1 LNVASFI
8 AELRRRNVLRTGAL
22 YIGGLWALAQ
32 GIAQLGPVFN
42 APDWITRWVVIG
54 GAIGFPFWLLFAWFF
69 ELTPEGLRLE
79 HDLAPG
85 EVAVRPKGRKL
96 DLAIIG
102 VLAVAVVLLL
112 THLFVARN
120 NAANAAI
127 PEKSIAVLPLANESG
142 NKDEQYFSDGLSED
156 LITALSHFDGV
167 TVIGRSSAFQFRDS
181 KEDSKAIGAK
191 LGVANLL
198 EGSVR
203 RFGDMVRVTAE
214 LIHAASGRMLW
225 TERFDRP
232 YKDLFALQDDITNA
246 VASALKAKLLADDGN
261 VAAQT
266 DRPPSGNLDA
276 YNAYLQG
283 NFFVALGTEADFRK
297 AIDQYSIATR
307 LDPKYALA
315 WALSSLALS
324 NEAAG
329 FLEGAAAEQAYA
341 QAHAAAETALKLA
354 PDLARAHVAQGRL
367 LLNRDFDWAG
377 AEAEARRALQLAP
390 ADGPTRI
397 MLANLRATLG
407 QPTEAVDLIRQ
418 ALATDPLRAGW
429 YWGLSGNLTALNRLD
444 EADRAIRRAI
454 ELQPKAVSYNLQLAT
469 IEIQRGNADA
479 ALAAAQREPPGVWQ
493 DEAVAL
499 ARQIGTDH
507 AAADAALKV
516 LTDKYA
522 TLVAYQIAEVYALRD
537 DADRTFEWLDRAWD
551 SRDTGIRNLLID
563 PFFKR
568 YRDTARFAAFCNK
581 VGLPAPAKSTA
592 SHTPGASS
600 PSNRSG
606 A

>member
-1 LNVASFI
+1 LNVGSFI

-32 GIAQLGPVFN
+32 GIASLGPVFN

-54 GAIGFPFWLLFAWFF
+54 GVIGFPFWLLFAWFF

-85 EVAVRPKGRKL
+85 EVAARPKSRKL

-102 VLAVAVVLLL
+102 VLGIAVVLLL

-120 NAANAAI
+120 DSANAAI

-167 TVIGRSSAFQFRDS
+167 TVIGRNSAFQFRDS
-181 KEDSKAIGAK
+181 KEDSKAIGVK

-214 LIHAASGRMLW
+214 LIHAASGRMIW

-246 VASALKAKLLADDGN
+246 VASALKAKLLANDN
-261 VAAQT
+261 TAAQT
-266 DRPPSGNLDA
+266 DRPPGGNLDA

-315 WALSSLALS
+315 WALSSLAWS

-329 FLEGAAAEQAYA
+329 FLEGTAAEQAYE
-341 QAHAAAETALKLA
+341 QAHVAAETALRLA

-377 AEAEARRALQLAP
+377 AETEARRALELAP
-390 ADGPTRI
+390 TDGPTRI

-407 QPTEAVDLIRQ
+407 QPAEAVDLIRK

-429 YWGLSGNLTALNRLD
+429 YWGLSGNLTALNQLD

-469 IEIQRGNADA
+469 IEIERGNAQA
-479 ALAAAQREPPGVWQ
+479 ALAAAQQEPPGVWQ

-499 ARQIGTDH
+499 ARQVGTDRQ
-507 AAADAALKV
+507 AADAALKV

-537 DADRTFEWLDRAWD
+537 DADRMFEWLDRAWT

-568 YRDTARFAAFCNK
+568 YRDTPRFAAFCKK
-581 VGLPAPAKSTA
+581 VGLPAPTKSAA
-592 SHTPGASS
+592 SNMQV
-600 PSNRSG
+600 PSFPSIRL
-606 A
+606 AP

>member
-1 LNVASFI
+1 VNAASFL

-32 GIAQLGPVFN
+32 GIASLGPVFN

-85 EVAVRPKGRKL
+85 EVAARPKSRKL

-120 NAANAAI
+120 NSTNAAI

-167 TVIGRSSAFQFRDS
+167 TVIGRNSAFQFRDS

-246 VASALKAKLLADDGN
+246 VASALKAKLLADNGN
-261 VAAQT
+261 AAAQT

-297 AIDQYSIATR
+297 AIDQYSIATH

-315 WALSSLALS
+315 WALSSLAWS

-329 FLEGAAAEQAYA
+329 FLEGTAAEQAYA

-377 AEAEARRALQLAP
+377 AEAEARQALQLAP

-469 IEIQRGNADA
+469 IEIQRGNAEA

-499 ARQIGTDH
+499 ARQIGTDR

-537 DADRTFEWLDRAWD
+537 ESDRVFEWLDRAWA

-568 YRDTARFAAFCNK
+568 YRDTPRFAAFCNK
-581 VGLPAPAKSTA
+581 VGLPVPAKSTA
-592 SHTPGASS
+592 SSTPAASP
-600 PSNRSG
+600 PSNRPG
-606 A
+606 P

>member
-1 LNVASFI
+1 MNVGSFL

-32 GIAQLGPVFN
+32 GIAQLGPVFS

-85 EVAVRPKGRKL
+85 EVAVHPKSRKL

-112 THLFVARN
+112 THLLVARN
-120 NAANAAI
+120 DATNAAI

-167 TVIGRSSAFQFRDS
+167 TVIGRNSAFQFRDS

-214 LIHAASGRMLW
+214 LIHAASGRMIW

-246 VASALKAKLLADDGN
+246 VASALKAKLLATDN
-261 VAAQT
+261 AAAQT
-266 DRPPSGNLDA
+266 DRPPGGNLDA

-283 NFFVALGTEADFRK
+283 NFFVALGTEADFGK
-297 AIDQYSIATR
+297 AIEQYSIATR

-315 WALSSLALS
+315 WALSSLAWS

-329 FLEGAAAEQAYA
+329 FLEGSAAEQAYA
-341 QAHAAAETALKLA
+341 QASAAAETALTLA
-354 PDLARAHVAQGRL
+354 PNLARAHVARGRL

-377 AEAEARRALQLAP
+377 AEAEARRALELAP
-390 ADGPTRI
+390 TDGPTRI

-407 QPTEAVDLIRQ
+407 QPAEAVDLIRQ

-429 YWGLSGNLTALNRLD
+429 YWGLSGNLAALNHLD
-444 EADRAIRRAI
+444 EADKAIRRAI

-469 IEIQRGNADA
+469 IEIVRGNAQA
-479 ALAAAQREPPGVWQ
+479 ALAAAQQEPPGVWQ

-499 ARQIGTDH
+499 ARQIGNDRP
-507 AAADAALKV
+507 AADAALKV

-522 TLVAYQIAEVYALRD
+522 TLVAYQIAEVYALRG
-537 DADRTFEWLDRAWD
+537 DADQAFEWLDRAWA

-568 YRDTARFAAFCNK
+568 YRDTARFAAFCKK
-581 VGLPAPAKSTA
+581 VGLPVPAKSA
-592 SHTPGASS
+592 ASS
-600 PSNRSG
+600 ISPLPSSSTRS
-606 A
+606 AP

>member
-1 LNVASFI
+1 MNVASFI

-32 GIAQLGPVFN
+32 GIASLGPVFN

-54 GAIGFPFWLLFAWFF
+54 GVIGFPFWLLFAWFF

-85 EVAVRPKGRKL
+85 EVAVRPKSRKL

-102 VLAVAVVLLL
+102 VLGIAVVLLL

-120 NAANAAI
+120 DATNAAI

-156 LITALSHFDGV
+156 LITALSHFDGL
-167 TVIGRSSAFQFRDS
+167 TVIGRNSAFQFRDS

-191 LGVANLL
+191 LGVATLL

-203 RFGDMVRVTAE
+203 RAGDVVRISAE

-225 TERFDRP
+225 SERFDRP

-246 VASALKAKLLADDGN
+246 VASALKAKLLTDDN
-261 VAAQT
+261 AAAQT
-266 DRPPSGNLDA
+266 DRPPGGNLDA

-315 WALSSLALS
+315 WALSSLAWS

-329 FLEGAAAEQAYA
+329 FLEGAAAEQAYE
-341 QAHAAAETALKLA
+341 QAHVAAETALKLA

-377 AEAEARRALQLAP
+377 AEAEAKRALELAP
-390 ADGPTRI
+390 TDGPTRL

-407 QPTEAVDLIRQ
+407 QPAEAVDLIQ
-418 ALATDPLRAGW
+418 KALATDPLRAGW
-429 YWGLSGNLTALNRLD
+429 YWGLSGNLTALGRLD

-469 IEIQRGNADA
+469 IEIERGNAQA
-479 ALAAAQREPPGVWQ
+479 ALAAAQQEPAGVWQ

-499 ARQIGTDH
+499 ARQIGTDRQ
-507 AAADAALKV
+507 AADAALKV

-522 TLVAYQIAEVYALRD
+522 TLVAYQIAEVYALRND
-537 DADRTFEWLDRAWD
+537 TDHMFEWLDRAWA

-563 PFFKR
+563 PFLKR
-568 YRDTARFAAFCNK
+568 YRDMPRFAAFCKK
-581 VGLPAPAKSTA
+581 VGLPFPAKSAA
-592 SHTPGASS
+592 STMPAFPPQST
-600 PSNRSG
+600 RS
-606 A
+606 AP

>member
-32 GIAQLGPVFN
+32 GIASLGPVFN

-54 GAIGFPFWLLFAWFF
+54 GVIGFPFWLLFAWFF
-69 ELTPEGLRLE
+69 ELTPEGLKLE
-79 HDLAPG
+79 HDLVPG
-85 EVAVRPKGRKL
+85 EVGVRPKSRKL

-102 VLAVAVVLLL
+102 VLALAVVLLL
-112 THLFVARN
+112 TNQFVARRD
-120 NAANAAI
+120 AANAAI
-127 PEKSIAVLPLANESG
+127 PEKSIAVLPLTNESG

-156 LITALSHFDGV
+156 LITELAQFEGL

-181 KEDSKAIGAK
+181 KEDSKTIGAK
-191 LGVANLL
+191 LGVATLL

-203 RFGDMVRVTAE
+203 RAGDVVRISAT
-214 LIHAASGRMLW
+214 LINAASGRTLW
-225 TERFDRP
+225 SQRFDRP
-232 YKDLFALQDDITNA
+232 YKDLFVLQDEVTKA
-246 VASALKAKLLADDGN
+246 VASALKAKLLAGDN
-261 VAAQT
+261 AAAQT

-283 NFFVALGTEADFRK
+283 NFFVALGTEADFGR

-315 WALSSLALS
+315 WALSSLAWS

-341 QAHAAAETALKLA
+341 QAYAAAETALKLA
-354 PDLARAHVAQGRL
+354 PDLARAHVAKGRL

-377 AEAEARRALQLAP
+377 AEAEARRALDLAP
-390 ADGPTRI
+390 TDGPTRV

-407 QPTEAVDLIRQ
+407 QPAEAIDLIHQ

-429 YWGLSGNLTALNRLD
+429 YWGLSGNLVALNRLD
-444 EADRAIRRAI
+444 EADKAIRRAI

-469 IEIQRGNADA
+469 IEIQRGNAQA
-479 ALAAAQREPPGVWQ
+479 ALAAAEREPPGVWQ

-499 ARQIGTDH
+499 ARQIGTDRR
-507 AAADAALKV
+507 AADAALKV
-516 LTDKYA
+516 LTEKYA

-537 DADRTFEWLDRAWD
+537 DADHMFEWLDRAWA

-568 YRDTARFAAFCNK
+568 YRDTPRFAAFCKK
-581 VGLPAPAKSTA
+581 VGLPAPAKS
-592 SHTPGASS
+592 SASS
-600 PSNRSG
+600 GSAPSPWSFTS
-606 A
+606 AP

>member
-1 LNVASFI
+1 MSVASFL

-32 GIAQLGPVFN
+32 GIASLGPVFN

-54 GAIGFPFWLLFAWFF
+54 GVIGFPFWLLFAWFF
-69 ELTPEGLRLE
+69 ELTPAGLRLE
-79 HDLAPG
+79 HALAPG

-102 VLAVAVVLLL
+102 VLTLAVVLLL
-112 THLFVARN
+112 TNLFVARN
-120 NAANAAI
+120 DANNAAI
-127 PEKSIAVLPLANESG
+127 PEKSIAVLPLANLSG

-156 LITALSHFDGV
+156 LITALSHFDGL
-167 TVIGRSSAFQFRDS
+167 TVIGRNSAFQFRDT

-191 LGVANLL
+191 LGVATLL

-203 RFGDMVRVTAE
+203 RAGDVVRISAE

-225 TERFDRP
+225 SERFDRP

-246 VASALKAKLLADDGN
+246 VASALKAKLLANDSN
-261 VAAQT
+261 AAAQT
-266 DRPPSGNLDA
+266 DRPPGGNLDA

-283 NFFVALGTEADFRK
+283 NFFVALGTEADFGK

-315 WALSSLALS
+315 WALSSLAWS

-329 FLEGAAAEQAYA
+329 FLEGTAAEQAYA
-341 QAHAAAETALKLA
+341 QADAAAETALKLA
-354 PDLARAHVAQGRL
+354 PDLARAHVAKGRL

-377 AEAEARRALQLAP
+377 AEAEARRALELAP
-390 ADGPTRI
+390 GDGPTRV

-407 QPTEAVDLIRQ
+407 QPAEAVDLIHQ

-429 YWGLSGNLTALNRLD
+429 HWGLSGNLTALNRLD
-444 EADRAIRRAI
+444 EAERAIRRAI

-469 IEIQRGNADA
+469 IEIQRGNAKA
-479 ALAAAQREPPGVWQ
+479 ALAAAQQEPSGVWQ

-499 ARQIGTDH
+499 ARQIGTDRE
-507 AAADAALKV
+507 AADAALKL
-516 LTDKYA
+516 LTDKHA

-537 DADRTFEWLDRAWD
+537 DAEHAFEWLDRAWG

-568 YRDTARFAAFCNK
+568 YRDTPRFAAFCKK
-581 VGLPAPAKSTA
+581 VGLPAPAKAAA
-592 SHTPGASS
+592 SNLAATDAMPA
-600 PSNRSG
+600 RSG
-606 A
+606 S

>member
-1 LNVASFI
+1 VNAASFL

-32 GIAQLGPVFN
+32 GIASLGPVFN

-85 EVAVRPKGRKL
+85 EVAARPKSRKL

-120 NAANAAI
+120 NSTNAAI

-167 TVIGRSSAFQFRDS
+167 TVIGRNSAFQFRDS

-214 LIHAASGRMLW
+214 LINAASGRMLW

-246 VASALKAKLLADDGN
+246 VASALKAKLLADNGN
-261 VAAQT
+261 AAAQT

-297 AIDQYSIATR
+297 AIDQYSIATH

-315 WALSSLALS
+315 WALSSLAWS

-329 FLEGAAAEQAYA
+329 FLEGTAAEQAYA

-377 AEAEARRALQLAP
+377 AEAEARQALQLAP

-469 IEIQRGNADA
+469 IEIQRGNAEA

-499 ARQIGTDH
+499 ARQIGTDR

-537 DADRTFEWLDRAWD
+537 ESDRVFEWLDRAWA

-568 YRDTARFAAFCNK
+568 YRDTPRFAAFCNK
-581 VGLPAPAKSTA
+581 VGLPVPAKSTA
-592 SHTPGASS
+592 SSTPAASP
-600 PSNRSG
+600 PSNRPG
-606 A
+606 P

>member
-1 LNVASFI
+1 MNVASFI

-32 GIAQLGPVFN
+32 GIASLGPVFN

-54 GAIGFPFWLLFAWFF
+54 GVIGFPFWLLFAWFF

-85 EVAVRPKGRKL
+85 EVAVRPKSRKL

-102 VLAVAVVLLL
+102 VLGVAVVLLL

-120 NAANAAI
+120 DATNAAI

-156 LITALSHFDGV
+156 LITALSHFDGL
-167 TVIGRSSAFQFRDS
+167 TVIGRNSAFQFRDS

-191 LGVANLL
+191 LGVATLL

-203 RFGDMVRVTAE
+203 RAGDVVRISAE

-225 TERFDRP
+225 SERFDRP

-246 VASALKAKLLADDGN
+246 VASALKAKLLTDDN
-261 VAAQT
+261 AAAQT
-266 DRPPSGNLDA
+266 DRPPGGNLDA

-315 WALSSLALS
+315 WALSSLAWS

-329 FLEGAAAEQAYA
+329 FLEGAAAEQAYE
-341 QAHAAAETALKLA
+341 QAHVAAETALKLA

-377 AEAEARRALQLAP
+377 AEAEAKRALELAP
-390 ADGPTRI
+390 TDGPTRI

-407 QPTEAVDLIRQ
+407 QPAEAVDLIQ
-418 ALATDPLRAGW
+418 KALATDPLRAGW
-429 YWGLSGNLTALNRLD
+429 YWGLSGNLTALGRLD

-469 IEIQRGNADA
+469 IEIERGNAQS
-479 ALAAAQREPPGVWQ
+479 ALAAAQQEPAGVWQ

-499 ARQIGTDH
+499 ARQIGTDRQ
-507 AAADAALKV
+507 AADAALKV

-522 TLVAYQIAEVYALRD
+522 TLVAYQIAEVYALRND
-537 DADRTFEWLDRAWD
+537 TDHMFEWLDRAWA

-563 PFFKR
+563 PFLKR
-568 YRDTARFAAFCNK
+568 YRDMPRFAAFCKK
-581 VGLPAPAKSTA
+581 VGLPVPAKSAA
-592 SHTPGASS
+592 STMPAFPPQST
-600 PSNRSG
+600 RS
-606 A
+606 AP

>member
-1 LNVASFI
+1 MNVASFL

-32 GIAQLGPVFN
+32 GIASLGPVFN

-54 GAIGFPFWLLFAWFF
+54 GVIGFPFWLLFAWFF
-69 ELTPEGLRLE
+69 ELTPEGLKLE

-85 EVAVRPKGRKL
+85 EVPARPKGRKL

-102 VLAVAVVLLL
+102 VLAIAVVLLL
-112 THLFVARN
+112 THLFVAGN
-120 NAANAAI
+120 DATNTAI

-167 TVIGRSSAFQFRDS
+167 TVIGRNSAFQFRDS

-191 LGVANLL
+191 LGVATLL

-203 RFGDMVRVTAE
+203 RAGDVVRISAE

-225 TERFDRP
+225 SERFDRP

-246 VASALKAKLLADDGN
+246 VASALKAKLLANDSN
-261 VAAQT
+261 AAAQT
-266 DRPPSGNLDA
+266 DRPPGGNLDA

-315 WALSSLALS
+315 WALSALAWS

-329 FLEGAAAEQAYA
+329 FLEGTAAEQAYA

-377 AEAEARRALQLAP
+377 AEAEAKRALELAP

-407 QPTEAVDLIRQ
+407 QPAEAVDLIRQ

-444 EADRAIRRAI
+444 EADKAIRRAI

-469 IEIQRGNADA
+469 IEIERGNAQA
-479 ALAAAQREPPGVWQ
+479 ALAAAQQEPPGVWQ

-499 ARQIGTDH
+499 ARQIGTDRP
-507 AAADAALKV
+507 AADAALKI

-537 DADRTFEWLDRAWD
+537 DADHMFEWLDRAWT

-568 YRDTARFAAFCNK
+568 YRDTPRFAAFCKK
-581 VGLPAPAKSTA
+581 VGLPPPVRSAA
-592 SHTPGASS
+592 SNMPASS
-600 PSNRSG
+600 PASPTS
-606 A
+606 AP